1 MTNIELISKIKA
13 EIERLKNKMDDRHPL
28 APNQKAEYLFALAD
42 ILSFLDTIESEKP
55 VPNDLEEAAIK
66 YATHKKKSEEK
77 EMETELPMGAY
88 YLVKDS
94 FIAGAKWDRE
104 QMMKDAVEAD
114 VNIYRDLAAGKS
126 WAEFV
131 VEMPINNLGDKVLV
145 IVLPKEDSHE

>member
-1 MTNIELISKIKA
+1 MNIIEQIKTKIDKLYCEYKDKFHQCGDQYHLGLIDGLDMA
-13 EIERLKNKMDDRHPL
+13 ERV
-28 APNQKAEYLFALAD
+28 
-42 ILSFLDTIESEKP
+42 LDKLESEKP
-55 VPNDLEEAAIK
+55 VQKDLEEAAIK

-94 FIAGAKWDRE
+94 FITGAKWDRE
-104 QMMKDAVEAD
+104 KMMKDAVEAD

-145 IVLPKEDSHE
+145 IVLPKEDSNE